1 MFLLKRLSFL
11 LSCLVINPA
20 FCDDGDLFAQI
31 ERTRAACVGLSDE
44 LSDLKKMAGINTA
57 VTAVGTV
64 AGGVA
69 LGTGLAKSGV
79 DKQADKLEK
88 ELQEML
94 DKMALESSRQG
105 TDFDLIPEEVMQNA
119 TRIFSSNAAIVSYA
133 SQNNSEIAAKQA
145 ELDKLT
151 KKSKTLGNIRTGTLA
166 GAAVADTAGT
176 IIALNN
182 RVDGDLQTQ
191 IDACILEKQNLS
203 RAHAQARIEGSVDEQ
218 TLSYAENIVRAC
230 GAWEMV
236 DLGKINS
243 KSTGAA
249 ISSGAGAAMAIAGVI
264 TSVSANSDGVR
275 NNNTESGKKKEK
287 NLNTASNVLAG
298 GTTVASGVATVFNAT
313 QIGAVKRAVSAAEE
327 CEGAFNK

>member
-11 LSCLVINPA
+11 LSCLAINPA

-31 ERTRAACVGLSDE
+31 ERTRATCVGLSDE

-79 DKQADKLEK
+79 DKKADKLEK

-119 TRIFSSNAAIVSYA
+119 TRNFSSNAAIVSYA

-151 KKSKTLGNIRTGTLA
+151 KKSKTLGNVRTGTLA

-182 RVDGDLQTQ
+182 RVDGDLQAQ
-191 IDACILEKQNLS
+191 IDACIAEASNLS
-203 RAHAQARIEGSVDEQ
+203 RAHIQARIEGSADEQ

-264 TSVSANSDGVR
+264 TSASANSEGVR